1 MPKSIGLT
9 PGVAM
14 MVLIHKKNYYMQTR
28 GWPIISKQH
37 WSNRVQ
43 SLWRLSLHT
52 LAILWSSL
60 YFTCSLFGLFIY
72 SLFGGTGHKIEVEQ
86 SQKYNRVRVNGTVGN
101 ISWALRL
108 KVARHYTY
116 IVKSIDQYRRIA
128 TSYMSQDNS
137 ISVYRNRLGNESFLI
152 KEKQRKLVEI
162 IATLIKKVNVW
173 YILLIIIICYN
184 VSETFYIRKI
194 IEAPRLSTQNRQG
207 SIQHK
212 VGSTWC
218 KEHQRGCVTFSK
230 CSHAIIHNR
239 KTFRIQYTIWSVSIP
254 KHF

>member
-1 MPKSIGLT
+1 M
-9 PGVAM
+9 
-14 MVLIHKKNYYMQTR
+14 
-28 GWPIISKQH
+28 
-37 WSNRVQ
+37 
-43 SLWRLSLHT
+43 
-52 LAILWSSL
+52 
-60 YFTCSLFGLFIY
+60 
-72 SLFGGTGHKIEVEQ
+72 
-86 SQKYNRVRVNGTVGN
+86 GN

-162 IATLIKKVNVW
+162 IATFIKKVNLW

-212 VGSTWC
+212 VGST
-218 KEHQRGCVTFSK
+218 
-230 CSHAIIHNR
+230 
-239 KTFRIQYTIWSVSIP
+239 
-254 KHF
+254 